1 MTTQNTTTN
10 TTPAPAFMTKEH
22 PFQKAGLGIAPFR
35 FVRCYEAKYQ
45 ACPGAPVQPGTSCD
59 YCGTGIMYAFVV
71 RGACGTEFKVGCDC
85 VEKTDAG
92 HLAGAVKVAAKRM
105 KAEAKE
111 AREAEAGKRK
121 AEAILNEAGLN
132 AAWELW
138 TADYSDAF
146 KYEENTVRD
155 IVGKL
160 VKWGNVSEKSL
171 NYVRVLLGK
180 LAERPAIE
188 AKKAAEVAAAASCPV
203 GRVEIIGEVVSI
215 KGQDTAFGFVTK
227 MLVKHATGYKVWG
240 TMPSNLTIDKGAV
253 VMFTATV
260 EPSKDDRTFG
270 FFTRPAKA
278 SVITPAVANA

>member
-22 PFQKAGLGIAPFR
+22 PFQKAGLGLAPFR

-45 ACPGAPVQPGTSCD
+45 ACHGAPVQPGSTCD
-59 YCGTGIMYAFVV
+59 YCGTAIMYVFVV

-92 HLAGAVKVAAKRM
+92 HLVSAVKVAAKRM

-111 AREAEAGKRK
+111 AREFETGKAK
-121 AEAILNEAGLN
+121 ACAILTDAGLL

-138 TADYSDAF
+138 NAEYSEAF

-215 KGQDTAFGFVTK
+215 KEHQGAFGYTLK
-227 MLVKHATGYKVWG
+227 MLVKHATGFKVWG
-240 TMPSNLTIDKGAV
+240 TIPSNLTIEKGAV

-278 SVITPAVANA
+278 CVITPAVPNA